1 MFHVFKSRLCMTH
14 AVKDCSKYVA
24 IKGSSVQ
31 EFTRFSDF
39 SRSHFTVSGQV
50 IPTSQRGWRK
60 WATGKTILC
69 LSNTMSKS
77 RYKHLTAFE
86 QLPCDIP
93 FYYMATIVRALWLAA
108 ERKLFSYNDRVL
120 WNFFSAG
127 WLFWVVSK
135 TTCAWAKTTEKMDKV
150 QLYFQ

>member
-69 LSNTMSKS
+69 LNNTMSKS
-77 RYKHLTAFE
+77 RYKHPTVFDHF
-86 QLPCDIP
+86 PRDIP
-93 FYYMATIVRALWLAA
+93 
-108 ERKLFSYNDRVL
+108 
-120 WNFFSAG
+120 
-127 WLFWVVSK
+127 
-135 TTCAWAKTTEKMDKV
+135 
-150 QLYFQ
+150 